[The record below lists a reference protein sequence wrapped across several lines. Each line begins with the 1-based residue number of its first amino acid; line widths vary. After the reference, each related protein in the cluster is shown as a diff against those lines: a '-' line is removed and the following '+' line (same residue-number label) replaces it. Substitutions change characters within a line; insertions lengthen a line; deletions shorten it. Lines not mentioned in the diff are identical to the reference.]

1 MDTVILPSVE
11 ILGTGSYLPE
21 RVVTNDEV
29 APAMGSSDE
38 WIYTHTGIRSR
49 HFAADD
55 ESASVLGAKA
65 AERALA
71 AAGVAPEEIGLIVCA
86 TSSPDY
92 GTYPATGCLVQ
103 NLLGCVNAGA
113 CDVSAACSGFI
124 YALEQASCW
133 VACHPGRKAIVLG
146 TEVLSRSVDWTERT
160 VSILFGDGAGAVV
173 LGAAAEPHPRATTWL
188 GADGSGHRFIFREG
202 GQRTWL
208 PKEGT
213 MPVPYMQMQG
223 RAVFN
228 FAVKKLDEIARRLC
242 ADAAIGI
249 SAVDR
254 VFAHQANARIIEAV
268 ARRMEL
274 PLEKFF
280 MNLETIGNTSTASI
294 PLCLDQA
301 VRAGTLKR
309 GERVILAGFG
319 SGLTWGGV
327 LMQWPYL

>member
-1 MDTVILPSVE
+1 MDTFVPPSIK

-49 HFAADD
+49 HWAADD

-65 AERALA
+65 AKKALE

-92 GTYPATGCLVQ
+92 GTYPATGCLIQ
-103 NLLGCVNAGA
+103 DLLGCKNAGA

-133 VACHPGRKAIVLG
+133 VACHPGQKAIALG
-146 TEVLSRSVDWTERT
+146 TEVLSRSVDWNERT

-173 LGAAAEPHPRATTWL
+173 LGAAETQQPHAKTWL

-208 PKEGT
+208 PKEGM

-228 FAVKKLDEIARRLC
+228 FAVKKLDEIVRKLC
-242 ADAAIGI
+242 GDAA
-249 SAVDR
+249 VEVETLDR

-301 VRAGTLKR
+301 VRTGVLKE
-309 GERVILAGFG
+309 GDRVALAGFG

>member
-1 MDTVILPSVE
+1 MDKFVPPSIK

-21 RVVTNDEV
+21 RVVTNDEI

-38 WIYTHTGIRSR
+38 WIFSHTGIRSR
-49 HFAADD
+49 HFAAAD

-65 AERALA
+65 AKRALE
-71 AAGVAPEEIGLIVCA
+71 AAGVAPGEIGLIICA

-92 GTYPATGCLVQ
+92 GTYPATGCLIQ
-103 NLLGCVNAGA
+103 EILGCKNAGA
-113 CDVSAACSGFI
+113 FDVSAACSGFI

-133 VACHPGRKAIVLG
+133 VACHPDQKAIVLG

-160 VSILFGDGAGAVV
+160 VSILFGDGSGAVV
-173 LGAAAEPHPRATTWL
+173 IGAAGTQQPHAWTWL
-188 GADGSGHRFIFREG
+188 GADGAGAQFIFREG
-202 GQRTWL
+202 GQRTEL
-208 PKEGT
+208 PHDVI
-213 MPVPYMQMQG
+213 PVPYMKMQG

-228 FAVKKLDEIARRLC
+228 FAVKKLDEIVRKLC
-242 ADAAIGI
+242 AEASVDVA
-249 SAVDR
+249 SLDR

-268 ARRMEL
+268 SRRMEL

-301 VRAGTLKR
+301 VRSGELKD
-309 GERVILAGFG
+309 GDRVALAGFG
-319 SGLTWGGV
+319 SGLTWGGI